1 MNAPPHKILLVDD
14 DRDLLRLISIR
25 LNAAGYQVVTA
36 ESGDKAMALLASSW
50 PQLVITDLRMDGMDG
65 MALFDA
71 IRKSS
76 ATLPV
81 IILTAHGSIP
91 EAVAA
96 TRLGVFAFLTKPF
109 DSKLLLEQIEKALHL
124 SGAPLNGDANGAA
137 TEWRSAIV
145 THSPVM
151 EDLLHQAKLVAA
163 GDASVFIHGESGSG
177 KELLAWAIHLASPRC
192 DKPFVAINCGAIPE
206 ALLESELFGHTKGS
220 FTGATQDYQGLFRA
234 AHQGTLFLDEIG
246 DMPSALQ
253 VKLLRVLQE
262 KQVRPVG
269 TTRSV
274 PVDARIVSA
283 THRDPVEEMAAGKF
297 REDLFYRLNV
307 VTLEIPALSARR
319 EDIPLLAMHFLA
331 GLAQKYDK
339 KIKGFSPE
347 AMELLVGAAW
357 PGNVRQLLNIVEQAI
372 ALCTTSIIS
381 TALVHKAL
389 RDKPER
395 IPALAEARRQ
405 FEREYLAQLLK
416 ITAGNVTQAALL
428 ARRNRTEF
436 YRLLSRHELDP
447 ALFKPNS

>member
-1 MNAPPHKILLVDD
+1 MNTSQHKILLVDD
-14 DRDLLRLISIR
+14 DRDLLRLLSIR
-25 LNAAGYQVVTA
+25 LNAAGYQVALA
-36 ESGDKAMALLASSW
+36 ESGEKAMALLASSW
-50 PQLVITDLRMDGMDG
+50 PQLVVTDLRMEGMDG

-96 TRLGVFAFLTKPF
+96 TRQGVFAFLTKPF
-109 DSKLLLEQIEKALHL
+109 DSKVLLEQIEKALHL
-124 SGAPLNGDANGAA
+124 SGSPLNGKSNEEE
-137 TEWRSAIV
+137 TEWRRAIV
-145 THSPVM
+145 TRSPVM
-151 EDLLHQAKLVAA
+151 EDLLRQAKLVAA

-177 KELLAWAIHLASPRC
+177 KELLARAIHLASPRC
-192 DKPFVAINCGAIPE
+192 NQPFVAINCGAIPE

-220 FTGATQDYQGLFRA
+220 FTGATQDYQGLFQA

-269 TTRSV
+269 STRSV
-274 PVDARIVSA
+274 SVDVRIVSA
-283 THRDPVEEMAAGKF
+283 THRDAAEEITAGHF

-307 VTLEIPALSARR
+307 VTLEIPSLSERR

-331 GLAQKYDK
+331 TLAEKYNK

-347 AMELLVGAAW
+347 AMELLVGAPW
-357 PGNVRQLLNIVEQAI
+357 PGNVRQLLNIVEQTI

-381 TALVHKAL
+381 TALVQKAL
-389 RDKPER
+389 RDKPGR
-395 IPALAEARRQ
+395 IPALADARRQ

-428 ARRNRTEF
+428 AHRNRTEF
-436 YRLLSRHELDP
+436 YRLLNRHELDP
-447 ALFKPNS
+447 ALFK